1 MIGKAFAPAHI
12 TGFFSIFDDEDPL
25 KTGSCGCGMALED
38 GVTTSAQPAETT
50 EILLNGQPAEA
61 PTTKAI
67 IEMLTEEPV
76 RVESKLAFPIG
87 GGFGD
92 SGAGAFSTALALN
105 EALHLNRTYNDLAFL
120 AHVAEVNNKTG
131 LGDVAG
137 MYAGGIVIRL
147 KPGTPFVLD
156 RIPVVARDIY
166 CVHFGP
172 ISTKSVLTDPKEK
185 AKINEAGTK
194 SLKALL
200 KKPTFD
206 QFMKLSREFSVETG
220 LISEKALAAVK
231 AVEASGGMASM
242 AMLGD
247 SVFATTDKGLAEFGE
262 VKKTRIS
269 LIGAHPI

>member
-25 KTGSCGCGMALED
+25 KMGSCGCGMALED
-38 GVTTSAQPAETT
+38 GVTTTAQPAEAT
-50 EILLNGQPAEA
+50 ETILNGVTTEA
-61 PTTKAI
+61 PTTRTI

-105 EALHLNRTYNDLAFL
+105 DALHLNRTYNDLAFL
-120 AHVAEVNNKTG
+120 AHVAEVKNKTG

-137 MYAGGIVIRL
+137 MYAGGIVMRL
-147 KPGTPFVLD
+147 KPGTPFILD
-156 RIPVVARDIY
+156 RIPVVTRDIY

-172 ISTKSVLTDPKEK
+172 VSTKSVLTDPKEK
-185 AKINEAGTK
+185 AKINESGK
-194 SLKALL
+194 KCLKTLL

-231 AVEASGGMASM
+231 SVEANGGLASM

-247 SVFATTDKGLAEFGE
+247 AVFATTDKGLAEFGE
-262 VKKTRIS
+262 VKKTRIGLVS
-269 LIGAHPI
+269 AHPI

>member
-25 KTGSCGCGMALED
+25 KMGSCGCGMALED
-38 GVTTSAQPAETT
+38 GVTTTAQPAEAT
-50 EILLNGQPAEA
+50 ETILNGVTTEA
-61 PTTKAI
+61 PTTRTI

-120 AHVAEVNNKTG
+120 AHVAEVKNRTG

-137 MYAGGIVIRL
+137 MYAGGIVMRL
-147 KPGTPFVLD
+147 KPGTPFILD
-156 RIPVVARDIY
+156 RIPVVTRDIY
-166 CVHFGP
+166 CVYFGP
-172 ISTKSVLTDPKEK
+172 VSTKSVLTDPKEK
-185 AKINEAGTK
+185 AKINESGK
-194 SLKALL
+194 KCLKTLL

-231 AVEASGGMASM
+231 SVEANGGMASM

-247 SVFATTDKGLAEFGE
+247 AVFATTDKGLAEFGE
-262 VKKTRIS
+262 VKKTRIGLVS
-269 LIGAHPI
+269 AHPI

>member
-12 TGFFSIFDDEDPL
+12 TGFFSIFEDQDPL
-25 KTGSCGCGMALED
+25 RMGSCGCGLALED
-38 GVTTSAQPAETT
+38 GVVTTAQPADAT
-50 EILLNGQPAEA
+50 EILLNGQPADA

-76 RVESKLAFPIG
+76 RVESKLAFPVG

-92 SGAGAFSTALALN
+92 SGSGAFSTALALN

-120 AHVAEVNNKTG
+120 AHVAEVNNRTG

-147 KPGTPFVLD
+147 KPGTPFTLD
-156 RIPVVARDIY
+156 RIPVVSRDIY

-185 AKINEAGTK
+185 AKINEAGKK

-200 KKPTFD
+200 KKPTFEH
-206 QFMKLSREFSVETG
+206 FMKLSREFSVETG
-220 LISEKALAAVK
+220 LISDRALD
-231 AVEASGGMASM
+231 AVEAVESGGGMASM

-247 SVFATTDKGLAEFGE
+247 TVFSTKPDGLSGE
-262 VKKTRIS
+262 VIKSKIS
-269 LIGAHPI
+269 LCGAHPV